1 MCDPLGSGRDGR
13 TRSAGNAV
21 IGWEKKSL
29 RMTATRRHRPE
40 KTVAE
45 EHRDRDTRQCREGS
59 DEASEKPM
67 FWSSRSA
74 DVSTTGGYLRWSEGA
89 QPPASLRRGL
99 TECRPKRYADHPR
112 LKSRQE
118 IT

>member
-1 MCDPLGSGRDGR
+1 
-13 TRSAGNAV
+13 
-21 IGWEKKSL
+21 
-29 RMTATRRHRPE
+29 MTATRRHRPE